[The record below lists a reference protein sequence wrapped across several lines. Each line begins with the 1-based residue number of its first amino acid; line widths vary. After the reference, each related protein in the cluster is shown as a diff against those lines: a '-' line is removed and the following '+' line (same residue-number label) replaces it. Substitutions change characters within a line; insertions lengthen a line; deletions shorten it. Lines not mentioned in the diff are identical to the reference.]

1 MLRYALALIAML
13 VLSANCNLKLEK
25 NVHNEL
31 VNILVEAK
39 SLFEEG
45 DKKSLALEFAGYPNI
60 EILDELRNLIVQK
73 SSETVYMKIE
83 EMLRQLSKKDH
94 EVFYKVSLLLDEHL
108 G

>member
-39 SLFEEG
+39 SVFEGG
-45 DKKSLALEFAGYPNI
+45 DKKSLTLEFAGYENI
-60 EILDELRNLIVQK
+60 EILHELRNLIVQK
-73 SSETVYMKIE
+73 GGETVYMLLE
-83 EMLRQLSKKDH
+83 EMLRQLKIENH
-94 EVFYKVSLLLDEHL
+94 EVFYKVDLLLQEHL
-108 G
+108 